1 MRKFSELRAP
11 CAEKMAQP
19 AKRQPVFTTISE
31 LRPDTSGHNLNIKA
45 SVPAG
50 AHFRPAHMT
59 WGAQGIF
66 CRVLWPSVH
75 GLLAVM
81 CSA

>member
-1 MRKFSELRAP
+1 MWKSSELRAP

-45 SVPAG
+45 SVPDG
-50 AHFRPAHMT
+50 AHFRPPNLT
-59 WGAQGIF
+59 GGARGISCRGFWPF
-66 CRVLWPSVH
+66 CVVV
-75 GLLAVM
+75 ACCYV
-81 CSA
+81 